1 MNKLI
6 FMLIVAFAS
15 FVTHAMFD
23 YGSYKATSF
32 SDLLAQEKAFLA
44 ENGLELDSTLF
55 TGQPEKYLITI
66 KYSGKFV
73 DMNHKQQEFLENW
86 QKSNP
91 NVSSFVQLYKKALV
105 VEGLAIPIEIPV
117 QQSLI
122 SSFVDELKIGQEIK
136 IYVVNA
142 GWGNNQPMLLVT
154 EFAQP

>member
-1 MNKLI
+1 MKKI
-6 FMLIVAFAS
+6 MFMLAISLMSFA
-15 FVTHAMFD
+15 TNAEFD

-32 SDLLAQEKAFLA
+32 TQLLAQEKAFLA
-44 ENGLELDSTLF
+44 ENGLDLDSTLF
-55 TGQPEKYLITI
+55 AGQPEKYLITV

-73 DMNHKQQEFLENW
+73 DMKLKQQEFLANW

-91 NVSSFVQLYKKALV
+91 SVESFVQLYQKALV
-105 VEGLAIPIEIPV
+105 VEGLAIPMEIPV
-117 QQSLI
+117 QQSLL
-122 SSFVDELKIGQEIK
+122 SFFETELKIGQEIK